1 MIECASQQ
9 LGIELSMQTPKISVC
24 TNVVM
29 YKLNLTSVLLTCMVL
44 VFVAPP
50 VLANSTSESSL
61 PKECVILLHGLART
75 SSSMNDLQAALLEAN
90 FVVAKIDYP
99 SRKYT
104 VQELAAPAIEQGLAL
119 CREQGA
125 QKNHVV
131 SHSMGGILFRQYV
144 TDNGAEQFART
155 VMLAPPN
162 KGSEAVDALRDV
174 PGFDF
179 LNGPAG
185 LQLGTD
191 SASLPLKLGPAS
203 SDVAVIAGTFS
214 INLMLSTFLPDPDD
228 GKVSVES
235 SRLDG
240 MCAHLQVHVSHP
252 FIMEDEE
259 VMPEVISYLKTG
271 RFISDKAEYPDC
283 AFR

>member
-1 MIECASQQ
+1 
-9 LGIELSMQTPKISVC
+9 
-24 TNVVM
+24 M
-29 YKLNLTSVLLTCMVL
+29 YKLAFFSTLTTFLSLVL
-44 VFVAPP
+44 VPLHAQ
-50 VLANSTSESSL
+50 ANNTSESPTSI
-61 PKECVILLHGLART
+61 ECVILLHGLART
-75 SSSMNDLQAALLEAN
+75 SSSMNDLQGELIEAG

-99 SRKYT
+99 SRKFT
-104 VQELAAPAIEQGLAL
+104 VEQLAAPAIEKGLKL
-119 CREQGA
+119 CQEQGA
-125 QKNHVV
+125 QKNHLV

-144 TDNGAEQFART
+144 SDNGAEQFART

-185 LQLGTD
+185 LQMGTD
-191 SASLPLKLGPAS
+191 NTSLPLKLGPAT

-259 VMPEVISYLKTG
+259 VMSETINYLKTG

-283 AFR
+283 AYR

>member
-1 MIECASQQ
+1 
-9 LGIELSMQTPKISVC
+9 
-24 TNVVM
+24 M
-29 YKLNLTSVLLTCMVL
+29 YKPTSICVITGC
-44 VFVAPP
+44 VAIVRLAVTLGALAFMAPQ
-50 VLANSTSESSL
+50 VQANSSSNTSTTE
-61 PKECVILLHGLART
+61 ECVILLHGLART
-75 SSSMNDLQAALLEAN
+75 SSSMNDLQAALLDAG
-90 FVVAKIDYP
+90 FAVAKIDYP
-99 SRKYT
+99 SRKFT
-104 VQELAAPAIEQGLAL
+104 VEQLAAPAIEKGLRL
-119 CREQGA
+119 CAEQGA
-125 QKNHVV
+125 TKNHVV

-144 TDNGAEQFART
+144 AEYGAEQFART

-185 LQLGTD
+185 LQMGTD
-191 SASLPLKLGPAS
+191 STSLPLKLGPAI

-235 SRLDG
+235 SRLKG

-259 VMPEVISYLKTG
+259 VISEVISYLRTG

-283 AFR
+283 AYR

>member
-1 MIECASQQ
+1 
-9 LGIELSMQTPKISVC
+9 
-24 TNVVM
+24 M
-29 YKLNLTSVLLTCMVL
+29 YKITFSSALITFLSLVLMPLDVQ
-44 VFVAPP
+44 
-50 VLANSTSESSL
+50 ANDKSTS
-61 PKECVILLHGLART
+61 PTATECVILLHGLART
-75 SSSMNDLQAALLEAN
+75 SSSMNDLQDELVKAG

-99 SRKYT
+99 SRKFT
-104 VQELAAPAIEQGLAL
+104 VEQLAAPAIEKGLTL
-119 CREQGA
+119 CQEQGA
-125 QKNHVV
+125 QINHVV

-144 TDNGAEQFART
+144 RDNGAEQFART

-174 PGFDF
+174 PGFEF

-185 LQLGTD
+185 LQMGTD
-191 SASLPLKLGPAS
+191 SASLPLKLGPAI

-235 SRLDG
+235 SRLEG
-240 MCAHLQVHVSHP
+240 MCGHLQVHVSHP

-259 VMPEVISYLKTG
+259 VMAEIISYLKTG

-283 AFR
+283 AYR

>member
-1 MIECASQQ
+1 M
-9 LGIELSMQTPKISVC
+9 LSRIILQA
-24 TNVVM
+24 M
-29 YKLNLTSVLLTCMVL
+29 YK
-44 VFVAPP
+44 P
-50 VLANSTSESSL
+50 VLTGMLSTLSVFALITPVVQANANTASSTSES
-61 PKECVILLHGLART
+61 KECVILLHGLART
-75 SSSMNDLQAALLEAN
+75 SASMNDLQSELIDAG
-90 FVVAKIDYP
+90 FSVAKIDYP
-99 SRKYT
+99 SRKRT
-104 VQELAAPAIEQGLAL
+104 VEELAAPAIEKGLKQ

-125 QKNHVV
+125 QKIHVV
-131 SHSMGGILFRQYV
+131 THSMGGILFRQYV
-144 TDNGAEQFART
+144 VDNNAEQFART

-174 PGFDF
+174 PGFEF

-185 LQLGTD
+185 LQMGTD
-191 SASLPLKLGPAS
+191 SNSVPLKLGPAA
-203 SDVAVIAGTFS
+203 SDVAIIAGTFS

-235 SRLDG
+235 SRLEG

-259 VMPEVISYLKTG
+259 VMSEIINYLTTG

-283 AFR
+283 AYRQLAE